1 MDPTLVSCEIDEGDF
16 VGDDGLLR
24 CGKCGAGKQVRVDWG
39 GQTTIMPVMCR
50 CQVEEADRLD
60 AARRAAA
67 HVRSVEGS
75 PSHKLC
81 LPLDPGHEF
90 GLGRDDRRGFRIVRE
105 YARHWRQMAE
115 GGHGLVLIGPPGTGK
130 TFAAGCLANFLI
142 HDGKVP
148 LVTSVSRAENVLW
161 DAKGDERTRVL
172 EGIRS
177 GKIARYVTDFPCDE
191 LIGQENVV
199 CIPHLGAST
208 PEAEDN
214 CAVMAA
220 QQLMDF
226 VENGNIA
233 NSVNFPACSMPRNG
247 RTRLTIIHR
256 NIKDMINKI
265 TARISEKNINIDHFI
280 NKSKGDYAYTMIDL
294 DDEIPASIV
303 GELEKID
310 GVIRIRLIH

>member
-1 MDPTLVSCEIDEGDF
+1 MDPIPVSCEIDEGDF

-67 HVRSVEGS
+67 RVRSVEGS

-105 YARHWRQMAE
+105 YARHWEQMAE

-161 DAKGDERTRVL
+161 DAKGDERTRML

-177 GKIARYVTDFPCDE
+177 TTWWS
-191 LIGQENVV
+191 
-199 CIPHLGAST
+199 ST
-208 PEAEDN
+208 TWAPSGTRPTWTPGPSTWLTRAT
-214 CAVMAA
+214 AA
-220 QQLMDF
+220 
-226 VENGNIA
+226 A
-233 NSVNFPACSMPRNG
+233 G
-247 RTRLTIIHR
+247 RWWSPPTCLSR
-256 NIKDMINKI
+256 
-265 TARISEKNINIDHFI
+265 S
-280 NKSKGDYAYTMIDL
+280 
-294 DDEIPASIV
+294 
-303 GELEKID
+303 
-310 GVIRIRLIH
+310 

>member
-1 MDPTLVSCEIDEGDF
+1 MRAGKSSAMDPIPVSCEIDEGDF

-39 GQTTIMPVMCR
+39 GQTVIMPVMCR

-105 YARHWRQMAE
+105 YARHWEQMEE

-130 TFAAGCLANFLI
+130 TFAAGCLANFVM

-177 GKIARYVTDFPCDE
+177 YD
-191 LIGQENVV
+191 LVV
-199 CIPHLGAST
+199 IDDLGAERDSSYIVFRQ
-208 PEAEDN
+208 DY
-214 CAVMAA
+214 V
-220 QQLMDF
+220 
-226 VENGNIA
+226 
-233 NSVNFPACSMPRNG
+233 SV
-247 RTRLTIIHR
+247 
-256 NIKDMINKI
+256 
-265 TARISEKNINIDHFI
+265 
-280 NKSKGDYAYTMIDL
+280 KSKTSFTKRSATFQNTAKVPA
-294 DDEIPASIV
+294 EAPSPASSRRASARASSCSSPFRTSPASH
-303 GELEKID
+303 GGLS
-310 GVIRIRLIH
+310 GPSWPSPYRRR

>member
-1 MDPTLVSCEIDEGDF
+1 MRAGRSSAMDPVPVSCEIDEGDF

-39 GQTTIMPVMCR
+39 GQTAIMPVMCR

-67 HVRSVEGS
+67 RVRSVEGS
-75 PSHKLC
+75 LSHKLC

-105 YARHWRQMAE
+105 YARHWEQMEE

-130 TFAAGCLANFLI
+130 TFAAGCLANFVM

-177 GKIARYVTDFPCDE
+177 YD
-191 LIGQENVV
+191 LVV
-199 CIPHLGAST
+199 IDDLGAERDSSYMDSRAFDLVDACYRSGRPLVVT
-208 PEAEDN
+208 TNIPL
-214 CAVMAA
+214 A
-220 QQLMDF
+220 QLKH
-226 VENGNIA
+226 
-233 NSVNFPACSMPRNG
+233 PRG
-247 RTRLTIIHR
+247 LARTRIYDRVLERCQPVIFDGPSFR
-256 NIKDMINKI
+256 AAKAEENR
-265 TARISEKNINIDHFI
+265 AAVRRI
-280 NKSKGDYAYTMIDL
+280 L
-294 DDEIPASIV
+294 
-303 GELEKID
+303 D
-310 GVIRIRLIH
+310 GVK

>member
-1 MDPTLVSCEIDEGDF
+1 M
-16 VGDDGLLR
+16 
-24 CGKCGAGKQVRVDWG
+24 DWG
-39 GQTTIMPVMCR
+39 GQTAIMPVMCR

-90 GLGRDDRRGFRIVRE
+90 GLGCDDRRGFRIVRE

-177 GKIARYVTDFPCDE
+177 YD
-191 LIGQENVV
+191 LVV
-199 CIPHLGAST
+199 IDDLGAERDSSYMDSKAFDLVDACYRSGRPLVVT
-208 PEAEDN
+208 TNVPL
-214 CAVMAA
+214 A
-220 QQLMDF
+220 QLK
-226 VENGNIA
+226 N
-233 NSVNFPACSMPRNG
+233 PRG
-247 RTRLTIIHR
+247 LARTRIYDRVLERCQPVIFDGPSFR
-256 NIKDMINKI
+256 AAKAEENR
-265 TARISEKNINIDHFI
+265 AAVRRI
-280 NKSKGDYAYTMIDL
+280 L
-294 DDEIPASIV
+294 
-303 GELEKID
+303 D
-310 GVIRIRLIH
+310 GVR

>member
-1 MDPTLVSCEIDEGDF
+1 MRAGKSSAMDPIPVSCEIDEGDF

-105 YARHWRQMAE
+105 YARHWEQMAE

-161 DAKGDERTRVL
+161 DAKGDERTRML

-177 GKIARYVTDFPCDE
+177 YD
-191 LIGQENVV
+191 LVV
-199 CIPHLGAST
+199 IDDLGAPSGTRPTWTPGPST
-208 PEAEDN
+208 WLTRAT
-214 CAVMAA
+214 AA
-220 QQLMDF
+220 
-226 VENGNIA
+226 A
-233 NSVNFPACSMPRNG
+233 G
-247 RTRLTIIHR
+247 RWWSPPTCLSR
-256 NIKDMINKI
+256 
-265 TARISEKNINIDHFI
+265 S
-280 NKSKGDYAYTMIDL
+280 
-294 DDEIPASIV
+294 
-303 GELEKID
+303 
-310 GVIRIRLIH
+310 

>member
-1 MDPTLVSCEIDEGDF
+1 MDPIPVSCEIDEGDF

-39 GQTTIMPVMCR
+39 GQTAIMPVMCR

-81 LPLDPGHEF
+81 LPLDP
-90 GLGRDDRRGFRIVRE
+90 E
-105 YARHWRQMAE
+105 YARHWEQMEE

-130 TFAAGCLANFLI
+130 TFAAGCLANFVM

-177 GKIARYVTDFPCDE
+177 YD
-191 LIGQENVV
+191 LVV
-199 CIPHLGAST
+199 IDDLGAERDSSYMDSRAFDLVDACYRSGRPLVVT
-208 PEAEDN
+208 TNIPL
-214 CAVMAA
+214 A
-220 QQLMDF
+220 QLKH
-226 VENGNIA
+226 
-233 NSVNFPACSMPRNG
+233 PRG
-247 RTRLTIIHR
+247 LARTRIYDRVLERCQPVIFDGPSFR
-256 NIKDMINKI
+256 AAKAEENR
-265 TARISEKNINIDHFI
+265 AAVRRI
-280 NKSKGDYAYTMIDL
+280 L
-294 DDEIPASIV
+294 
-303 GELEKID
+303 D
-310 GVIRIRLIH
+310 GVK

>member
-1 MDPTLVSCEIDEGDF
+1 MDPIPVSCEIDGGDF

-105 YARHWRQMAE
+105 YARHWEQMAE

-130 TFAAGCLANFLI
+130 TFAAGCQLLDPRRQGAARDQRLQG
-142 HDGKVP
+142 GK
-148 LVTSVSRAENVLW
+148 RA
-161 DAKGDERTRVL
+161 
-172 EGIRS
+172 
-177 GKIARYVTDFPCDE
+177 
-191 LIGQENVV
+191 
-199 CIPHLGAST
+199 LGR
-208 PEAEDN
+208 
-214 CAVMAA
+214 
-220 QQLMDF
+220 Q
-226 VENGNIA
+226 
-233 NSVNFPACSMPRNG
+233 R
-247 RTRLTIIHR
+247 R
-256 NIKDMINKI
+256 
-265 TARISEKNINIDHFI
+265 
-280 NKSKGDYAYTMIDL
+280 
-294 DDEIPASIV
+294 
-303 GELEKID
+303 
-310 GVIRIRLIH
+310 